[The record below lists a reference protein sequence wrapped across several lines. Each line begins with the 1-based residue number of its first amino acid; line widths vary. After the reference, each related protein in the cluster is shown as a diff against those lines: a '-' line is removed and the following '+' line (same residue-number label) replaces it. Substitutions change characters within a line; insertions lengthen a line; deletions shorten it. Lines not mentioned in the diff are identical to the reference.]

1 MLYASGMK
9 TLAVV
14 SLGVLWAAAGCTDSA
29 SDGSDAS
36 DVDGKAPV
44 ADVSGNQGDGAVSTD
59 GGATASSSDDD
70 ADQVSTF
77 SGDAASTFED
87 AAARHCDSHNRL
99 ANHVP
104 VRDATGV
111 FTSVSARGFID
122 LENEFFQDLGT
133 NGRRCVSCH
142 VPTTGWSI
150 TPRQLQETF
159 EETDG
164 GAYDDGL
171 GLGAVFRS
179 NDGSNS
185 PKADVS
191 TKSKRRQAYSMLL
204 TKGLIR
210 VGLPV
215 PATAEFELIAVD
227 DPYHFA
233 SAAELSLFR
242 RPLPTANLKF
252 DSTVM
257 WDGREVVPGLAVLN
271 ELQTQSSDAT
281 TGHAKGAPLSAA
293 QQASIA
299 KFEVELTSAQV
310 YDNQAGDL
318 TAAGAE
324 GGPDA
329 IQTQAFYIGI
339 NDNFGDSQT
348 HAAFSPVVFNLFDR
362 WANIGQNDHDCAS
375 RHDHDR
381 GYEYGNGYGH
391 DSRGRCHCRDSKHG
405 NGYGHNRDDRRN
417 EARRAIAR
425 GQEIFN
431 THKIAITGVSGIN
444 DEAAFGKPAVLTGTC
459 TSCHDTPNGGNHSVV
474 APLNIGVSDAS
485 RRTADMPLYTLRNKT
500 TGEVVKTTDPGRAL
514 IDGKW
519 SHIGRFKG
527 PMLRNL
533 APRAP
538 YFHNGFA
545 KDLWSVVDFYN
556 TRFSIGLSKQEKSD
570 LVAFLRSL

>member
-1 MLYASGMK
+1 
-9 TLAVV
+9 V
-14 SLGVLWAAAGCTDSA
+14 
-29 SDGSDAS
+29 SDAS
-36 DVDGKAPV
+36 DLDSQAPM
-44 ADVSGNQGDGAVSTD
+44 ADVSGNQAAQASSTD
-59 GGATASSSDDD
+59 TTASQDTSADASQASDS
-70 ADQVSTF
+70 DQVSTF
-77 SGDAASTFED
+77 EGDAASTFED
-87 AAARHCDSHNRL
+87 AAARHCDNHNRL
-99 ANHVP
+99 ANNVP

-111 FTSVSARGFID
+111 FTTVSSHGFID
-122 LENEFFQDLGT
+122 LNNEFFQDLGS

-142 VPTTGWSI
+142 VPTSGWTI
-150 TPRQLQETF
+150 TPKQLQETF

-171 GLGAVFRS
+171 GLSAVFRT

-191 TKSKRRQAYSMLL
+191 TKAKRRQAYSMLL
-204 TKGLIR
+204 NKGLVR

-227 DPYHFA
+227 DPYKFA

-257 WDGREVVPGLAVLN
+257 WDGREVVPGSPVMP
-271 ELQTQSSDAT
+271 ELQTQASDAT
-281 TGHAKGAPLSAA
+281 TGHAQGQPLSQAQRESIAQFETEIAAA
-293 QQASIA
+293 QI
-299 KFEVELTSAQV
+299 

-318 TAAGAE
+318 RAAGAE

-329 IQTQAFYIGI
+329 ILAQPFYVGI

-348 HAAFSPVVFNLFDR
+348 RAVFSPVVFNLFDA
-362 WANIGQNDHDCAS
+362 WTNIGQNEHDCAS
-375 RHDHDR
+375 HHDHGR
-381 GYEYGNGYGH
+381 GYDYGYGYGH
-391 DSRGRCHCRDSKHG
+391 DNHGRCRCNDRGHG
-405 NGYGHNRDDRRN
+405 NGYDRNRDSRRDD
-417 EARRAIAR
+417 ARRAIAR

-431 THKIAITGVSGIN
+431 THKISITGVSGIN
-444 DEAAFGKPAVLTGTC
+444 DEAAFGKPAALTGTC
-459 TSCHDTPNGGNHSVV
+459 STCHNTPNGGDHSVV
-474 APLNIGVSDAS
+474 APLNIGLTDES

-500 TGEVVKTTDPGRAL
+500 TGEVVKVTDPGRAL

-545 KDLWSVVDFYN
+545 KDLWAVVNFYN
-556 TRFSIGLSKQEKSD
+556 DRFSIKLSQQEKSD